1 MSSVRVSRHA
11 RTRMI
16 AAVATVCA
24 LSATP
29 LAPRAVAADTPPY
42 SETYRPQFHFTPAQ
56 NWMND
61 PNGLI
66 FYKGE
71 YHLFFQYNPSG
82 DSWGNMSWGH
92 AVSTDLVHWKQ
103 LPVAIPQDDQEMIFS
118 GAVVLDRDNTTG
130 FGTRKNPPLVAVY
143 TSAQKASGRQQ
154 QALAYSTDGGTT
166 WTKYHDNPVLDIGSN
181 NFRDPKVFWYAPTRR
196 WLMAVSLAD
205 QHKISFYSSADLKH
219 WTHQSDFGPA
229 GATGGVWECP
239 DLFPLPVDGDPK
251 KTKWV
256 LAVNLNPGGIAGGS
270 GAQYFVGDFDGEKFT
285 SDDSGATYTPPSGT
299 VMQGFES
306 GSFGDWT
313 ATGTAFGSAPAAGPV
328 DGQQTVTG
336 FEGQA
341 FANSFHGGDAPTGTL
356 TSPAFTVTGD
366 YLNFKVGG
374 GNHPHRPGSVLGDQP
389 APTGETLADFEGR
402 TYTSPIGDWTTT
414 GDAFGAGPAQG
425 TLPDQGQVSGYLG
438 TGLVNSFLNGDA
450 SIGTLTS
457 PAFTIDRK
465 YLDFL
470 IGGGYHPASSDAPT
484 AVQLVVDGKVV
495 RSATGSNGEAL
506 NWASWD
512 LSGLQGKQA
521 RIKVVDDNTGGWGHL
536 NLDQVVLSDTQA
548 KPSSTETAVNL
559 LVDGKVVQS
568 ATGDDSENLDWASFN
583 TMAYKGK
590 TARIQ
595 IVDANSGG
603 WGHVLADQFTTADKP
618 ALNTTRR
625 AHWLDY
631 GADFYAANT
640 WTDAPGG
647 RRVMIAWMNNWNY
660 GQAIP
665 TSPWRSADSFPR
677 RLSLQTV
684 NGEVRLIQQPVRE
697 LTGLRGAGTRVP
709 STRVANTTAPLAVH
723 GSSLEFQ
730 ADVTPGTADRFGLD
744 VRTGGGQRTRI
755 GYDTATG
762 EVYIDRT
769 ASGATDFDPAF
780 SGVQRAPLAL
790 HGGPLSLH
798 VLVDASSVE
807 VYAQNARGEQ
817 VTLTDQIFPDPSS
830 TGVDA
835 FAEGGTAAL
844 DHMQAWQLK
853 SVWR

>member
-1 MSSVRVSRHA
+1 MS
-11 RTRMI
+11 RTIRPRRRLL
-16 AAVATVCA
+16 AALAV
-24 LSATP
+24 LSG
-29 LAPRAVAADTPPY
+29 LGLVAASPAMADTAY
-42 SETYRPQFHFTPAQ
+42 HEQYRPQFHFTPAQ

-66 FYKGE
+66 YYKGR

-82 DSWGNMSWGH
+82 NSWGNMSWGH

-118 GAVVLDRDNTTG
+118 GSVVLDRNNSTG
-130 FGTRKNPPLVAVY
+130 FGTKKNPPLVAVY
-143 TSAQKASGRQQ
+143 TSAQKASGKQQ

-181 NFRDPKVFWYAPTRR
+181 NFRDPKVFWYAPTQR

-239 DLFPLPVDGDPK
+239 DLFPLPVDGNPK

-270 GAQYFVGDFDGEKFT
+270 GAQYFVGDFDGKKFT
-285 SDDSGATYTPPSGT
+285 SDDPGTYTPPSGT
-299 VMQGFES
+299 VMQDFES

-313 ATGTAFGSAPAAGPV
+313 ATGDAFGSAPATGAV
-328 DGQQTVTG
+328 DWQSQVTG
-336 FEGQA
+336 FEGKA
-341 FANSFHGGDAPTGTL
+341 FANSFHGGDAATGTL
-356 TSPAFTVTGD
+356 TSPEFTVAGD
-366 YLNFKVGG
+366 YINFKVGG
-374 GNHPHRPGSVLGDQP
+374 GNHPYDPGAVLGDEP
-389 APTGETLADFEGR
+389 TPTGETLADFEGS
-402 TYTSPIGDWTTT
+402 TYTSPIGDWTVT
-414 GDAFGAGPAQG
+414 GDAFGTGPAQG
-425 TLPDQGQVSGYLG
+425 TLPGQQQVAGYLG
-438 TGLVNSFLNGDA
+438 NGLVNTFLNGDA
-450 SIGTLTS
+450 STGTLTS
-457 PAFTIDRK
+457 PAFTIDKK

-484 AVQLVVDGKVV
+484 AVELVVDGKVV

-512 LSGLQGKQA
+512 LSDLQGKQA
-521 RIKVVDDNTGGWGHL
+521 QIKVVDDNTGGWGHL

-548 KPSSTETAVNL
+548 KPPSVETGVNL
-559 LVDGKVVQS
+559 LVDGKVVRS
-568 ATGDDSENLDWASFN
+568 ATGADSEDLDWASFN
-583 TMAYKGK
+583 TMAYNGK
-590 TARIQ
+590 KAQLQ

-603 WGHVLADQFTTADKP
+603 WGHVLADQFTAADKP
-618 ALNTTRR
+618 ALTTTQR

-665 TSPWRSADSFPR
+665 TTPWRSADSFPR
-677 RLSLQTV
+677 QLSLRTV
-684 NGEVRLIQQPVRE
+684 NGKVQLIQQPVRE
-697 LTGLRGAGTRVP
+697 LTDLRGAGTRVAP
-709 STRVANTTAPLAVH
+709 TRVANTTTPLAVH
-723 GSSLEFQ
+723 GSTQELQ
-730 ADVTPGTADRFGLD
+730 ADLTAGTADRFGLD
-744 VRTGGGQRTRI
+744 VRTGDGQRTRI
-755 GYDTATG
+755 GYDTSTG

-769 ASGATDFDPAF
+769 ASGATDFDPTF

-790 HGGPLSLH
+790 DGGRLSLH

-807 VYAQNARGEQ
+807 VYAQNSRGEQ

-835 FAEGGTAAL
+835 FAEGGTATL

-853 SVWR
+853 SIWP

>member
-1 MSSVRVSRHA
+1 MSSTIRPR
-11 RTRMI
+11 RRLL
-16 AAVATVCA
+16 AALAV
-24 LSATP
+24 LSG
-29 LAPRAVAADTPPY
+29 LGLVAASPATADTLY
-42 SETYRPQFHFTPAQ
+42 HERYRPQFHFTPDR

-66 FYKGE
+66 YYKGR

-82 DSWGNMSWGH
+82 NSWGNMSWGH

-118 GAVVLDRDNTTG
+118 GSVVLDRNNSTG

-143 TSAQKASGRQQ
+143 TSAQKASGKQQ

-166 WTKYHDNPVLDIGSN
+166 WTKYYDNPVLDIGSN
-181 NFRDPKVFWYAPTRR
+181 NFRDPKVFWYAPTGR

-205 QHKISFYSSADLKH
+205 QHKIAFYSSADLKH

-270 GAQYFVGDFDGEKFT
+270 GAQYFVGDFNGKKFT
-285 SDDSGATYTPPSGT
+285 SDDDGTYTPPSGT
-299 VMQGFES
+299 VMQDFES

-313 ATGTAFGSAPAAGPV
+313 ATGTAFGSAPATGAV
-328 DGQQTVTG
+328 DWQSQVTG
-336 FEGQA
+336 FEGKA
-341 FANSFHGGDAPTGTL
+341 FANSFHGGDASTGTL
-356 TSPAFTVTGD
+356 TSSEFTVTSD
-366 YLNFKVGG
+366 YINFKVGG
-374 GNHPHRPGSVLGDQP
+374 GNHPYQPGTVMGDQP
-389 APTGETLADFEGR
+389 TPTGETLADFEGS

-414 GDAFGAGPAQG
+414 GDAFGTGPARG
-425 TLPDQGQVSGYLG
+425 TLPNQGQVSGYLG
-438 TGLVNSFLNGDA
+438 NGLVNSFLNGDA
-450 SIGTLTS
+450 STGTLTS
-457 PAFTIDRK
+457 PAFTIDKK

-470 IGGGYHPASSDAPT
+470 IGGGYHPAGSDAPT
-484 AVQLVVDGKVV
+484 AVELVVDGKVV

-506 NWASWD
+506 NWSSWD
-512 LSGLQGKQA
+512 LSDLQGKQA
-521 RIKVVDDNTGGWGHL
+521 QIKVVDDNTGGWGHL

-548 KPSSTETAVNL
+548 KPPSVETGVNL

-568 ATGDDSENLDWASFN
+568 ATGADSENLDWASFN

-590 TARIQ
+590 QAQIQ

-603 WGHVLADQFTTADKP
+603 WGHVLADRFTAADQP
-618 ALNTTRR
+618 ALTTTQR

-631 GADFYAANT
+631 GADFYAAGT

-677 RLSLQTV
+677 QLSLRTV
-684 NGEVRLIQQPVRE
+684 NGEVQLIQQPVRE
-697 LTGLRGAGTRVP
+697 LTALRGAGTKVP
-709 STRVANTTAPLAVH
+709 STRVTNTTTPLAVH
-723 GSSLEFQ
+723 GGSQELQ
-730 ADVTPGTADRFGLD
+730 ADLTAGTADRFGLD

-769 ASGATDFDPAF
+769 DSGATDFDPAF
-780 SGVQRAPLAL
+780 SGVQRAPLGL
-790 HGGPLSLH
+790 HGGQLSLH

-807 VYAQNARGEQ
+807 VYARNTRGEQ
-817 VTLTDQIFPDPSS
+817 VVLTDQVFPDPSS
-830 TGVDA
+830 TGIDA
-835 FAEGGTAAL
+835 FAEGGTATL
-844 DHMQAWQLK
+844 DHLQAWQLK
-853 SVWR
+853 SIWR

>member
-1 MSSVRVSRHA
+1 MS
-11 RTRMI
+11 RTLRPRRRLL
-16 AAVATVCA
+16 AALAV
-24 LSATP
+24 LSG
-29 LAPRAVAADTPPY
+29 LGLVAASPATADTGLY
-42 SETYRPQFHFTPAQ
+42 HEQYRPQFHFTPDR

-66 FYKGE
+66 YYKGK

-82 DSWGNMSWGH
+82 NSWGNMSWGH

-118 GAVVLDRDNTTG
+118 GSVVLDRNNTTG
-130 FGTRKNPPLVAVY
+130 FGTKKNPPLVAVY
-143 TSAQKASGRQQ
+143 TSAQKASGKQQ

-166 WTKYHDNPVLDIGSN
+166 WTKYDDNPVLDIGSN
-181 NFRDPKVFWYAPTRR
+181 NFRDPKVFWYAPTQR

-205 QHKISFYSSADLKH
+205 QHKIAFYSSADLKH

-270 GAQYFVGDFDGEKFT
+270 GAQYFVGDFNGKKFT
-285 SDDSGATYTPPSGT
+285 SDDDGSYTPPSGT
-299 VMQGFES
+299 VLQDFES

-313 ATGTAFGSAPAAGPV
+313 ATGTAFGSAPATGAV
-328 DGQQTVTG
+328 DWQSQVTG
-336 FEGQA
+336 IEGKA
-341 FANSFHGGDAPTGTL
+341 FANSFHGGDASTGTL
-356 TSPAFTVTGD
+356 TSPEFTVTGN
-366 YLNFKVGG
+366 YINFKVGG
-374 GNHPHRPGSVLGDQP
+374 GNHPYQPGTVLGDQP
-389 APTGETLADFEGR
+389 TPTGETLADFEGT

-414 GDAFGAGPAQG
+414 GDAFGTGPAQG
-425 TLPDQGQVSGYLG
+425 TLPGQQQVTGYLG
-438 TGLVNSFLNGDA
+438 NGLANTFLGGDA
-450 SIGTLTS
+450 GTGTLTS
-457 PAFTIDRK
+457 PTFTIDKK

-484 AVQLVVDGKVV
+484 AVELIVDGKVV

-512 LSGLQGKQA
+512 LSDLQGKQA
-521 RIKVVDDNTGGWGHL
+521 QIKVVDDNTGGWGHL

-548 KPSSTETAVNL
+548 KPPSIETGVNL

-568 ATGDDSENLDWASFN
+568 ATGADSENLDWASFN

-590 TARIQ
+590 RARIQ
-595 IVDANSGG
+595 IVDANPGG

-618 ALNTTRR
+618 ALNTTQR

-665 TSPWRSADSFPR
+665 TTPWRSADTFPR
-677 RLSLQTV
+677 QLSLKTV
-684 NGEVRLIQQPVRE
+684 NGKVQLIQQPVGE
-697 LTGLRGAGTRVP
+697 LTTLRGARTRVP
-709 STRVANTTAPLAVH
+709 STRVTNTTTPLSVH
-723 GSSLEFQ
+723 AGTLDLQ
-730 ADVTPGTADRFGLD
+730 ADLTPGTADRSGLD
-744 VRTGGGQRTRI
+744 VRTGAGQRTRI

-762 EVYIDRT
+762 EVYIDRS
-769 ASGATDFDPAF
+769 ASGDTDFDPTF
-780 SGVQRAPLAL
+780 TGVQRAPLDL
-790 HGGPLSLH
+790 HGGRLRLR

-807 VYAQNARGEQ
+807 VYAQNSRGEQ

-830 TGVDA
+830 TGVAA
-835 FAEGGTAAL
+835 FAEGGTATL
-844 DHMQAWQLK
+844 DHMQAWRLK
-853 SVWR
+853 SIWP

>member
-1 MSSVRVSRHA
+1 MPRTVRPR
-11 RTRMI
+11 RRLL
-16 AAVATVCA
+16 AALAV
-24 LSATP
+24 LSG
-29 LAPRAVAADTPPY
+29 LGMVAASPASADPLY
-42 SETYRPQFHFTPAQ
+42 QERYRPQFHFTPAQ

-66 FYKGE
+66 YYKGR

-82 DSWGNMSWGH
+82 NSWGDISWGH

-103 LPVAIPQDDQEMIFS
+103 LPVALPQDDQEMVFS
-118 GAVVLDRDNTTG
+118 GSVILDRNNTTG
-130 FGTRKNPPLVAVY
+130 FGTRNNPPLVAVY
-143 TSAQKASGRQQ
+143 TSAQKASGKQQ

-166 WTKYHDNPVLDIGSN
+166 WTKYDGNPVLDIGSN
-181 NFRDPKVFWYAPTRR
+181 DFRDPKVFWHAPTQR
-196 WLMAVSLAD
+196 WLMAVALAD
-205 QHKISFYSSADLKH
+205 QHKIAFYSSADLKH

-239 DLFPLPVDGDPK
+239 DLFPLPVDGNTK

-270 GAQYFVGDFDGEKFT
+270 GAQYFVGDFDGKTFA
-285 SDDSGATYTPPSGT
+285 SDDAGAVYTPPGGT
-299 VMQGFES
+299 VVQDFES

-313 ATGTAFGSAPAAGPV
+313 ATGDAFGSAPATGPV

-336 FEGQA
+336 FEGKA
-341 FANSFHGGDAPTGTL
+341 FANSFHGGDAATGTL

-366 YLNFKVGG
+366 HINFKVGG
-374 GNHPHRPGSVLGDQP
+374 GNHPHRPGSVPGGRP
-389 APTGETLADFEGR
+389 TPTGVTLADFEGSA
-402 TYTSPIGDWTTT
+402 YTSPIGDWTTT
-414 GDAFGAGPAQG
+414 GDAFGTGPARG
-425 TLPDQGQVSGYLG
+425 TLPGQNQVTGHLG
-438 TGLVNSFLNGDA
+438 SGLVNSFLNGDA
-450 SIGTLTS
+450 GTGTLTS
-457 PAFTIDRK
+457 PAFTIDKK

-484 AVQLVVDGKVV
+484 TVELVVDGTVV
-495 RSATGSNGEAL
+495 RSATGSNSEAL

-512 LSGLQGKQA
+512 LSDLQGKQA

-548 KPSSTETAVNL
+548 KPPSVETGVNL
-559 LVDGKVVQS
+559 LVDGEVVQS
-568 ATGDDSENLDWASFN
+568 VTGADSEHLDWASFN
-583 TMAYKGK
+583 TKAYTGK
-590 TARIQ
+590 EARIQ

-603 WGHVLADQFTTADKP
+603 WGHILADRFTVAGEP

-625 AHWLDY
+625 AHWLDH

-665 TSPWRSADSFPR
+665 TSPWRSAQSFPR
-677 RLSLQTV
+677 ELSLRTV
-684 NGEVRLIQQPVRE
+684 NGKVQLLQQPVRE
-697 LTGLRGAGTRVP
+697 LTGLRGAGARAP
-709 STRVANTTAPLAVH
+709 RTRVADTTTPLAVH
-723 GSSLEFQ
+723 GGSQELR
-730 ADVTPGTADRFGLD
+730 ADLTAGTADRFGLD
-744 VRTGGGQRTRI
+744 VLTGGGQRTRI
-755 GYDTATG
+755 GYDTTTG

-769 ASGATDFDPAF
+769 DSGATDFDPTF
-780 SGVQRAPLAL
+780 SGVHRAPLAL

-807 VYAQNARGEQ
+807 VYAQNALGEQ
-817 VTLTDQIFPDPSS
+817 VTLTDQVFPDPSS
-830 TGVDA
+830 TGVA
-835 FAEGGTAAL
+835 VFAEGGTATL
-844 DHMQAWQLK
+844 DQLQAWQLK
-853 SVWR
+853 SIWR

>member
-1 MSSVRVSRHA
+1 MS
-11 RTRMI
+11 RTIRPRRRLL
-16 AAVATVCA
+16 AALAV
-24 LSATP
+24 LSG
-29 LAPRAVAADTPPY
+29 LGLVAASPAMADTLY
-42 SETYRPQFHFTPAQ
+42 HEQYRPQFHFTPAQ

-66 FYKGE
+66 YYKGR

-82 DSWGNMSWGH
+82 NTWGNMSWGH

-103 LPVAIPQDDQEMIFS
+103 LPLAIPQDGQEMIFS
-118 GAVVLDRDNTTG
+118 GSVVLDRNNTTG

-143 TSAQKASGRQQ
+143 TSAQKASGKQQ

-166 WTKYHDNPVLDIGSN
+166 WTKYYDNPVLDIGSN
-181 NFRDPKVFWYAPTRR
+181 NFRDPKVFWYAPTQR

-239 DLFPLPVDGDPK
+239 DLFPLPVDGNTT

-270 GAQYFVGDFDGEKFT
+270 GAQYFVGDFDGKKFT
-285 SDDSGATYTPPSGT
+285 SDDNGTYTPPSGT
-299 VMQGFES
+299 VLQNFES

-313 ATGTAFGSAPAAGPV
+313 ATGNAFGSAPATGPV

-336 FEGQA
+336 FEGED
-341 FANSFHGGDAPTGTL
+341 FANSFHGGDASTGTL
-356 TSPAFTVTGD
+356 TSPAFTVSSD
-366 YLNFKVGG
+366 YINFKVGG
-374 GNHPHRPGSVLGDQP
+374 GNHPYDPNSVLGDQP
-389 APTGETLADFEGR
+389 APTGETLADFEGS

-414 GDAFGAGPAQG
+414 GDAFGTGPAQG
-425 TLPDQGQVSGYLG
+425 TLPGQQQVTGYLG
-438 TGLVNSFLNGDA
+438 QGLVNTFLNGDT
-450 SIGTLTS
+450 STGTLTS
-457 PAFTIDRK
+457 PTFTIDKK

-484 AVQLVVDGKVV
+484 TVELIVDGKVV
-495 RSATGSNGEAL
+495 RSATGSNGEGL

-512 LSGLQGKQA
+512 LSDLQGKQA
-521 RIKVVDDNTGGWGHL
+521 QIKVVDDNTSGWGHL

-548 KPSSTETAVNL
+548 KPPSVETGVNL

-568 ATGDDSENLDWASFN
+568 ATGADSEELDWASFN
-583 TMAYKGK
+583 TTAYKGK
-590 TARIQ
+590 KAQIQ

-603 WGHVLADQFTTADKP
+603 WGHVLADQFTAADKP
-618 ALNTTRR
+618 ALNTTQR

-631 GADFYAANT
+631 GADFYAAST
-640 WTDAPGG
+640 WNDAPGG
-647 RRVMIAWMNNWNY
+647 RRIMIAWMNNWNY

-677 RLSLQTV
+677 QLSLQTV
-684 NGEVRLIQQPVRE
+684 NGKTQLVQQPVRE
-697 LTGLRGAGTRVP
+697 LTTLRGAGTRVS
-709 STRVANTTAPLAVH
+709 STRVANATTPLAVR
-723 GSSLEFQ
+723 GSSQELQ
-730 ADVTPGTADRFGLD
+730 ADLTAGTADRFGLD

-769 ASGATDFDPAF
+769 ASGATDFDPTF

-790 HGGPLSLH
+790 DGGRLSLH

-807 VYAQNARGEQ
+807 VYAQNTRGEQ
-817 VTLTDQIFPDPSS
+817 VVLTDQVFPDPSS

-835 FAEGGTAAL
+835 FAEGGTATL
-844 DHMQAWQLK
+844 NRLQGWQLK
-853 SVWR
+853 SIWR

>member
-82 DSWGNMSWGH
+82 NSWGNMSWGH

-438 TGLVNSFLNGDA
+438 NGLVNSFLNGDA